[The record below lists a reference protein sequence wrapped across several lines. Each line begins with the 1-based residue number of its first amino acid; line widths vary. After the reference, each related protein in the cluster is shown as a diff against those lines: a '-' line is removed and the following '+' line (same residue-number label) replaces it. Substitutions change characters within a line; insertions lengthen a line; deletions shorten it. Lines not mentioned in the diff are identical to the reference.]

1 MLEICFYYLVPAYVA
16 YVRRNNFK
24 HQRQSNDYK
33 YLWCGEQCT
42 IHYRLFLCYG
52 SSTAMDFYEYC
63 GDTVY
68 EEEEPEEPDFGLIC
82 RTESEWAAEFS
93 DEEHRQWICE
103 TTGLEISIC
112 IPDTFDMESMEEGE
126 FPPFYSIETG
136 GGTILCD
143 PSTADT
149 DGTIG
154 DYATSMDCYLE
165 AEEYC
170 TPMVF

>member
-1 MLEICFYYLVPAYVA
+1 MNY
-16 YVRRNNFK
+16 
-24 HQRQSNDYK
+24 H
-33 YLWCGEQCT
+33 
-42 IHYRLFLCYG
+42 
-52 SSTAMDFYEYC
+52 EYC

-68 EEEEPEEPDFGLIC
+68 EEEPEEPDFGLIC
-82 RTESEWAAEFS
+82 KTETEWAEEFS
-93 DEEHRQWICE
+93 NEDHHQWICE

-112 IPDTFDMESMEEGE
+112 IPDTFSMEEMEEGE

-143 PSTADT
+143 PSTART

-154 DYATSMDCYLE
+154 DYATSMDCYSE
-165 AEEYC
+165 AVEYC